1 MNYQRKNWLN
11 LIWIVVIVNL
21 LQFASIRAEAAIVHA
36 VLFYSPTCPHCNK
49 VISKDLPPLLEK
61 YGKQLHIT
69 AVNIRLVAG
78 QQLYQAA
85 IKQFNISND
94 RLGVP
99 ALIIG
104 NKVLVGAD
112 EIPSLFPKMIESFLA
127 QGGVDWPQI
136 PGLKVEAA
144 PVDDGTSSLD
154 NTHQVKA
161 EATTLYEKLA
171 HDPIGNSLAIIV
183 LMTMIIVVLH
193 SLVHLKQNFKHSDS
207 LKQDWI
213 IAFLALMG
221 LAVSGYMLYIEMAQV
236 VAVCGPVSDCNS
248 VQQSEYSHLFGVHIA
263 VFGVIAYMTILLVW
277 SIVHYSTEKTAYIG
291 RLFLFLFTLS
301 GTLFSIY
308 LTFLEPFVI
317 GASCIWCLASAIIMT
332 TLFWRI
338 RLVN

>member
-1 MNYQRKNWLN
+1 MSHRRWLN
-11 LIWIVVIVNL
+11 LIWIIVIVNL
-21 LQFASIRAEAAIVHA
+21 LQASPLRAEGAIVHA

-49 VISKDLPPLLEK
+49 VISEDLPPLIEK

-69 AVNIRLVAG
+69 VENVRLAAG

-85 IKQFNISND
+85 IKQFNISKD

-104 NKVLVGAD
+104 NQVLVGAY
-112 EIPSLFPKMIESFLA
+112 EIPTQFPKLIESFLA

-144 PVDDGTSSLD
+144 PIDEGSSD
-154 NTHQVKA
+154 NADQAKSST
-161 EATTLYEKLA
+161 ETTTFFEKLA
-171 HDPIGNSLAIIV
+171 YDPIGNSLAIII
-183 LMTMIIVVLH
+183 LITMIIVVIQ

-207 LKQDWI
+207 FKQDWI
-213 IAFLALMG
+213 IAFLAFMG
-221 LAVSGYMLYIEMAQV
+221 IAISSYMLY
-236 VAVCGPVSDCNS
+236 VATADEVIAICGPVSDCNS
-248 VQQSEYSHLFGVHIA
+248 VQQSEYSHLFGIPIA
-263 VFGVIAYMTILLVW
+263 VFGVIAYLSILLVW
-277 SIVHYSTEKTAYIG
+277 SIVHYTAEKIANLG
-291 RLFLFLFTLS
+291 RLILFMLTLS

-338 RLVN
+338 RAVN